1 MMKHVNKKPGKQE
14 PRWQTKI
21 SGGNFVD
28 KFHAYRN
35 LHAHALFSS
44 LGRLVASRFSSAM
57 TIVVLAIAISLAS
70 GFYLLVANLQQLAGN
85 LEASNQ
91 ISLFLKDDISEA
103 RANKFA
109 GVIRQNPDIQDVKLI
124 TKEQALAEFQ
134 SYSGFGEAVK
144 ALEKNPL
151 PIVIQVLPKN
161 SFENEQALEVLLDDF
176 KRSAEVDFAQM
187 DMQWVK
193 RLQSIMEV
201 ARRGVI
207 LLSLLLGA
215 GVLFITANTIRLEL
229 HNRRDEV
236 VIAKLVGAT
245 NGFIHRPFLYSGFW
259 IGFFSGVAAWFIV
272 TIIMLILKQPVEKLS
287 GLYDDAFHVLFFGF
301 TETLALL
308 FISSVLGVVGSWI
321 VLHFQ
326 LRQLKPE

>member
-1 MMKHVNKKPGKQE
+1 MKHVNKKPNKQE
-14 PRWQTKI
+14 GWQTKI

-44 LGRLVASRFSSAM
+44 LGRLVASRFSSVM
-57 TIVVLAIAISLAS
+57 TIIVLAIAISLAS
-70 GFYLLVANLQQLAGN
+70 GFYILVANLQQLAGN

-91 ISLFLKDDISEA
+91 ISLFIKDEISEA
-103 RANKFA
+103 RTNKFA
-109 GVIRQNPDIQDVKLI
+109 DSIRKNPDIQEVKLI
-124 TKEQALAEFQ
+124 TKEQGLADFQ
-134 SYSGFGEAVK
+134 AYSGFGEAVK

-151 PIVIQVLPKN
+151 PLVIQVLPKKTLE
-161 SFENEQALEVLLDDF
+161 SEQALKALLDDF
-176 KRSAEVDFAQM
+176 SRSAEVDFAQM

-201 ARRGVI
+201 VRCGVI
-207 LLSLLLGA
+207 LLSLLLGV

-229 HNRRDEV
+229 YSRRDEV

-245 NGFIHRPFLYSGFW
+245 NGFILRPFLYSGFW
-259 IGFFSGVAAWFIV
+259 IGFFSGMTAWFIV
-272 TIIMLILKQPVEKLS
+272 TVIMLILKQPVETLS
-287 GLYDDAFHVLFFGF
+287 RLYDSAFHVLFLGF

-308 FISSVLGVVGSWI
+308 LISSALGVVGSWI

-326 LRQLKPE
+326 LQQLKPE

>member
-1 MMKHVNKKPGKQE
+1 MKHVNKKPNKQDG
-14 PRWQTKI
+14 RQTKQ

-44 LGRLVASRFSSAM
+44 LGRLVASRFSSVM

-70 GFYLLVANLQQLAGN
+70 GFYILVTNLQQLAGN

-91 ISLFLKDDISEA
+91 ISLFIKDEISEA

-109 GVIRQNPDIQDVKLI
+109 DSIRKNPDIQEVKLI
-124 TKEQALAEFQ
+124 TKEQGLADFQ
-134 SYSGFGEAVK
+134 AYSGFGEAVK

-151 PIVIQVLPKN
+151 PLVIQVLPKKTL
-161 SFENEQALEVLLDDF
+161 ENEQALKALLDDF
-176 KRSAEVDFAQM
+176 GRSAEVDFAQM

-201 ARRGVI
+201 VRCGVI
-207 LLSLLLGA
+207 LLSILLGA

-229 HNRRDEV
+229 YNRRDEV

-245 NGFIHRPFLYSGFW
+245 NGFIIRPFLYSGFW
-259 IGFFSGVAAWFIV
+259 IGFFSGVMAWFIV
-272 TIIMLILKQPVEKLS
+272 TVIMLILKQPVET
-287 GLYDDAFHVLFFGF
+287 AFQ
-301 TETLALL
+301 AL
-308 FISSVLGVVGSWI
+308 
-321 VLHFQ
+321 
-326 LRQLKPE
+326 